1 MLASVWIG
9 LMLGA
14 IGIPNSHAQSTFI
27 TFSVDESSNL
37 VNGTFNPFTPANV
50 AGTLYGGSGNNQV
63 YARGTFNGWGS
74 YLTLVQEGD
83 GPVYTNTIEDTVDP
97 NGGNLSYIY
106 HDDVNGDEGPA
117 DWANRAAYLPATPGA
132 SLVLPTPFFNDQG
145 PATTANVK
153 FQVDMSEQIL
163 IGNFHPQSGDTVII
177 AGSFNGWTTAPGV
190 QFTLTNDPT
199 ILITNKNF
207 TPPLVL
213 SNVYTVTAPISLN
226 ARYSGMATPNCA
238 ENFKYVIMPEYNWDS
253 PSYPNADS
261 GGNRFFT
268 EGNQTLPLASFNDQP
283 YSLANVT
290 FNLDMSG
297 VAKYDTN
304 FIPGSV
310 TAWGT
315 FNSWSAGVILTNNFA
330 AANTNL
336 YSGTIAMGEGA
347 PYVLQFRYT
356 NSSINA
362 WVYDYA
368 QDGGPNWINNNNYRH
383 IVDLPI
389 TGAIL
394 NTNLNYY
401 FNDLAPDDYLPQDTE
416 VQFSVDM
423 NGAVGNDGH
432 SFDPSSDAV
441 YINGM
446 FAGATPSQPSAEFGT
461 SQYWYPWSSGLLPS
475 AAPPGYQMVQE
486 GSTTIYTNTILIPRG
501 TPVALSYQYGMDF
514 VDAGGPVEDEC
525 ASNVVHYRGVRSIQ
539 FNPYV
544 MPVDTFSTNP
554 YVEPFFS
561 TGNIGANGSLAGG
574 QLTVGAAAGGKVPV
588 SWLGRPGAHLQFTSS
603 LTGPWQNIPAT
614 DGTNWTAGNSSTN
627 GFVSITN
634 WPSSGYTS
642 FRLVK
647 P

>member
-1 MLASVWIG
+1 
-9 LMLGA
+9 MLGA
-14 IGIPNSHAQSTFI
+14 IGIPTSHAQSTFI

-37 VNGTFNPFTPANV
+37 VNGTFDPSTPANV

-117 DWANRAAYLPATPGA
+117 DWANRTAYLPVTPGA

-238 ENFKYVIMPEYNWDS
+238 EDFKYVIMPEYNWDG
-253 PSYPNADS
+253 PSYPNGDS

-268 EGNQTLPLASFNDQP
+268 EGDQTLPLVSFNDQP

-304 FIPGSV
+304 FVPGSV

-315 FNSWSAGVILTNNFA
+315 FNSWSSGVILTNNLA
-330 AANTNL
+330 APNTNL

-368 QDGGPNWINNNNYRH
+368 QDGGPNWVNNNNYRH

-389 TGAIL
+389 TGGIL

-416 VQFSVDM
+416 VEFSVDM

-432 SFDPSSDAV
+432 SFDPGSDAV

-461 SQYWYPWSSGLLPS
+461 SQFWYPWSSGLLPS

-525 ASNVVHYRGVRSIQ
+525 ASNLVHYRGVRSIQ

-544 MPVDTFSTNP
+544 MPVDTFSTTP

-627 GFVSITN
+627 GFLSITN
-634 WPSSGYTS
+634 WPSSGNTS
-642 FRLVK
+642 FRLIK